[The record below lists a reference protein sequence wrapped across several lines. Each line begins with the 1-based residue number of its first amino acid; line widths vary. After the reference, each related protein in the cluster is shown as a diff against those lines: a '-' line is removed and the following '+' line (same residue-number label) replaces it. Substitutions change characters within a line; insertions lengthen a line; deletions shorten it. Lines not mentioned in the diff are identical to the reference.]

1 MRTYRLPSYPY
12 GSAPGLPLRL
22 LVFAV
27 IAACGDTPPAGDTD
41 STSGQATETTTET
54 ATASTSGGVTPT
66 TTAATTGLDTSST
79 TDSATSTTSTSTT
92 EPVTS
97 TTSTSTTEPGTS
109 TTSTSTTE
117 PGASTTSTSTTEP
130 GTSTTDSETG
140 VDPCGPDGEGPLL
153 NCYEGCPA
161 ELFAVMPYV
170 EEFAE
175 QAGYDAH
182 WTGNWDAPVLADG
195 ALTFGPHP
203 LTLDWWDNYSP
214 TTSKE
219 KYGDTL
225 QCARVRITPPATA
238 IEDDDLF
245 EITVR
250 LPEGAMYETSG
261 MTLTLDTANEQVLLR
276 SRIGQVEWV
285 DYTDAPLAFD
295 RDVENTID
303 ALVYGQGDK
312 YVVEV
317 RNAAYPDDVVVVTAE
332 ATLGATGETTLLGW
346 RDSKTVYV
354 DRLVIGEPSAAV
366 YDRLVAELP

>member
-1 MRTYRLPSYPY
+1 M
-12 GSAPGLPLRL
+12 SA
-22 LVFAV
+22 VT
-27 IAACGDTPPAGDTD
+27 AACGDDQPAGDTD
-41 STSGQATETTTET
+41 STSNQTTTT
-54 ATASTSGGVTPT
+54 GATTSTEATSEDVTPT
-66 TTAATTGLDTSST
+66 TTAVTTGPDTSST
-79 TDSATSTTSTSTT
+79 SDAGTSTTSTSTT
-92 EPVTS
+92 DPVTS
-97 TTSTSTTEPGTS
+97 TTSTSTTDPVTSTTSTSTTDPGTS
-109 TTSTSTTE
+109 TTSTSTTD
-117 PGASTTSTSTTEP
+117 PGTSTTS
-130 GTSTTDSETG
+130 TSTTDSETG

-153 NCYEGCPA
+153 NCYEGCPV

-170 EEFAE
+170 EEFDD
-175 QAGYDAH
+175 QADYDAH
-182 WTGNWDAPVLADG
+182 WAGNWDAPVLADG
-195 ALTFGPHP
+195 ALSFGPHP

-238 IEDDDLF
+238 IVDDDLF

-261 MTLTLDTANEQVLLR
+261 MTLLIDTANEQVLLR
-276 SRIGQVEWV
+276 SRVGQAEWV
-285 DYTDAPLAFD
+285 VYADAPLAFD

-317 RNAAYPDDVVVVTAE
+317 RNAAYPDDIVVVTAE
-332 ATLGATGETTLLGW
+332 ATFGPTGETTLLGW